1 VYGEKA
7 FTSNTQ
13 RALQTSPTAAAD
25 LNQIVDDRT
34 GNLKSINLFP
44 KSLDARGMIGVK
56 ECILKP
62 RTFVL

>member
-1 VYGEKA
+1 MARKH
-7 FTSNTQ
+7 
-13 RALQTSPTAAAD
+13 SPRIPKERFRPAPQQ
-25 LNQIVDDRT
+25 NQIVDDRT
-34 GNLKSINLFP
+34 GNLNLFLILFP